1 MNKTTKKSE
10 VISLRSTFA
19 YYRVDFLKQVAQE
32 LMKKEFLA
40 RTGLDMFSKAEL
52 FAYAVLLDNGFFE
65 EEEEEEEVNND

>member
-10 VISLRSTFA
+10 VISLRSSLT

-32 LMKKEFLA
+32 LMKKEFLV

-65 EEEEEEEVNND
+65 EQEEEEVNND